1 VYQSEI
7 SSDLRRRSSD
17 PQNRGGGMRG
27 VSRNVWF
34 LGLTSL
40 LTDLSSEMV
49 TAVLP
54 IYALY
59 FLHMSPSAFG
69 IVDGL
74 QQGGASLVKLASG
87 VLTDRTGRYK
97 TVAGSGYGAS
107 ALSRLGLLAAGP
119 TAGWL
124 TPLVALDRI
133 GKGIRTAPR
142 DAIISL
148 SVSRRSLAAA
158 FGVHRT
164 LDTVGAVLGP
174 LLGFVILRRIR
185 DGYDVV
191 FVVSLALAA
200 VGLAVLVTFV
210 RTPTGVASDAA
221 RSSLSGI
228 WTPSFA
234 RVAASAAILGAATVS
249 DSFIYL
255 SLQRTL
261 GFDAEL
267 LPLLYTATPA
277 IYLTLAT
284 PFGKIADRVGSARVI
299 GVGYTAMLLLY
310 GTLSSSWPATVVGVA
325 TVVLLGMFYAATD
338 GVFAALASAEL
349 PAETRATGLATV
361 STLNDAGKMIASF
374 GFGWL
379 WSTGQPAAGV
389 IEKFQIVLLAALAI
403 AAVLLWPLLKRRPAH
418 DHA

>member
-1 VYQSEI
+1 
-7 SSDLRRRSSD
+7 
-17 PQNRGGGMRG
+17 MRG
-27 VSRNVWF
+27 VGRNVWF

-59 FLHMSPSAFG
+59 FLRMSPSAFG
-69 IVDGL
+69 IADGL

-107 ALSRLGLLAAGP
+107 ALSRFGLLAAGP

-148 SVSRRSLAAA
+148 SVSRSSLAAA

-174 LLGFVILRRIR
+174 LLGFVILRQIR

-191 FVVSLALAA
+191 FVTSLALAA

-221 RSSLSGI
+221 RSSLSSI

-261 GFDAEL
+261 GFDAEF

-277 IYLTLAT
+277 IYLTLAA
-284 PFGKIADRVGSARVI
+284 PFGRIADRVGSARVI
-299 GVGYTAMLLLY
+299 AVGYAAMLLLY

-374 GFGWL
+374 VFGWL
-379 WSTGQPAAGV
+379 WSTGEPAAGV

>member
-1 VYQSEI
+1 
-7 SSDLRRRSSD
+7 
-17 PQNRGGGMRG
+17 MRG
-27 VSRNVWF
+27 VGRNVWF

-59 FLHMSPSAFG
+59 FLRMSPSAFG

-133 GKGIRTAPR
+133 RERHSYSATRR
-142 DAIISL
+142 DHLAQRQPQQPGRG
-148 SVSRRSLAAA
+148 VRRASHARYRRRGTRAAA
-158 FGVHRT
+158 GVCHPPADPRR
-164 LDTVGAVLGP
+164 
-174 LLGFVILRRIR
+174 LRRGVR
-185 DGYDVV
+185 DEPCSRG
-191 FVVSLALAA
+191 
-200 VGLAVLVTFV
+200 GRLAVLVTFV

-221 RSSLSGI
+221 RSSLSSI

-261 GFDAEL
+261 GFDAEF

-284 PFGKIADRVGSARVI
+284 PFGRIADRVGSARVI
-299 GVGYTAMLLLY
+299 AVGYTAMLLLY

-338 GVFAALASAEL
+338 GVFAAW
-349 PAETRATGLATV
+349 RAP
-361 STLNDAGKMIASF
+361 NC
-374 GFGWL
+374 
-379 WSTGQPAAGV
+379 P
-389 IEKFQIVLLAALAI
+389 
-403 AAVLLWPLLKRRPAH
+403 RR
-418 DHA
+418 HAPRAWQR